1 MNWHWQRLFFS
12 ISFLTTTGLILS
24 VTAARLGPHTAPR
37 HSSVD
42 PQQHNFHPS
51 EQEKPPRIMA
61 GTTKQQNNGN
71 IKEIVADEPSDMNLL
86 LSAINFSAQK
96 HRNQR
101 RKNPMQEPYINHP
114 ISVANRLAKASVT
127 DVNVLAAA
135 ILHDTVE
142 DTDTTLDELR
152 TQFGETIA
160 TIVDEVSD
168 NKTLPKERRKQL
180 QIEHA
185 PHSSHSAKLIKL
197 ADKLDNLS
205 DLLVSIPI
213 SWSPDR
219 VAEYFSW
226 SEKVI
231 SGLRGTNSS
240 LETQL
245 DNVLS
250 KRQIAVDIAA
260 KAATNST
267 MAT

>member
-12 ISFLTTTGLILS
+12 ISFLTITGLILS
-24 VTAARLGPHTAPR
+24 VTAARLVPTTPPLRSAT
-37 HSSVD
+37 D
-42 PQQHNFHPS
+42 PQEHPFFPS
-51 EQEKPPRIMA
+51 QQDQPATIMA
-61 GTTKQQNNGN
+61 GTTKQQANANGN
-71 IKEIVADEPSDMNLL
+71 ANVAGERPDMNLL

-114 ISVANRLAKASVT
+114 ISVADRLAKASVT

-142 DTDTTLDELR
+142 DTETTLDELR
-152 TQFGETIA
+152 AQFGETIA
-160 TIVDEVSD
+160 TIVSEVSD
-168 NKTLPKERRKQL
+168 DKTLPKERRKQL

-185 PHSSHSAKLIKL
+185 PHCSHSAKLVKL

-213 SWSPDR
+213 SWSPER

-231 SGLRGTNSS
+231 SGLRGTNST

-245 DNVLS
+245 DDVLS
-250 KRQIAVDIAA
+250 KRQVAVDIAA
-260 KAATNST
+260 KTATNT
-267 MAT
+267 TTAT